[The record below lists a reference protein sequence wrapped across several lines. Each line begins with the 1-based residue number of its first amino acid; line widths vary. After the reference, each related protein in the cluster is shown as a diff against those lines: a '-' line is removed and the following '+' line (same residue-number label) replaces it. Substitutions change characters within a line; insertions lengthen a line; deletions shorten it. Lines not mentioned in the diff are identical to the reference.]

1 MVADRLTSSDACRSI
16 AALTKLPVPY
26 PGGELEHAVLTAL
39 WELEGASAPEI
50 HARVG
55 EPRGIVYTTTAKVLD
70 RLHAKRLVR
79 RVRRGKS
86 FFYTPAL
93 PRDVIES
100 ARIGSSLRR
109 LLGPE
114 PKPAMAT
121 LVDAIETVDPS
132 LLDELARLVQAR
144 RRSRGGS

>member
-1 MVADRLTSSDACRSI
+1 MTRR
-16 AALTKLPVPY
+16 PVPF
-26 PGGELEHAVLTAL
+26 PGGELEHAVLAVL
-39 WELEGASAPEI
+39 WDVEGASAPEI

-55 EPRGIVYTTTAKVLD
+55 EPRGLVYTTTAKVLD

-79 RVRRGKS
+79 RLRQGKS
-86 FFYTPAL
+86 FFYRATQ
-93 PRDVIES
+93 PRDLIEA
-100 ARIGSSLRR
+100 ARFGDGLRK

-121 LVDAIETVDPS
+121 IVDALESVDPS
-132 LLDELARLVQAR
+132 LLDELARLVHTR

>member
-1 MVADRLTSSDACRSI
+1 VAKPSRTF
-16 AALTKLPVPY
+16 
-26 PGGELEHAVLTAL
+26 PGGELEQAVLAAL

-50 HARVG
+50 HARIG
-55 EPRGIVYTTTAKVLD
+55 EPRGVVYTTTAKVLD

-79 RVRRGKS
+79 RVRQGKS
-86 FFYTPAL
+86 FFYTPTQ
-93 PRDVIES
+93 PRDRVDA
-100 ARIGSSLRR
+100 ARFGDGLRK

-121 LVDAIETVDPS
+121 IVDALESVDPS
-132 LLDELARLVQAR
+132 LLDELAHLVQSR